1 LILMECSEPCREFCR
16 WIETLPHHRK
26 FVLKKEVYPALP
38 RCFKETLL
46 GEVVPGSVRQLRG
59 PAGSHVHEFPDRWV
73 LHRDIADAEAD
84 PLGHLLSD
92 APEYLVSAIAGLA
105 TALLANKKRDGRN
118 ALLAGW
124 SMTAFLLLL
133 GKMGKTIGEDDSE
146 KEAQAPRLKSGF

>member
-1 LILMECSEPCREFCR
+1 MECSEPCREFCQ
-16 WIETLPHHRK
+16 WLKTLPHHRK
-26 FVLKKEVYPALP
+26 YVLKKEGYPTLP
-38 RCFKETLL
+38 PCFKETLL
-46 GEVVPGSVRQLRG
+46 GESVPGSVRQLRG
-59 PAGSHVHEFPDRWV
+59 PEGSHVHEFPDRWV

-146 KEAQAPRLKSGF
+146 KEAQAPRLKSGV